1 MGVSLEVIEKVKRIL
16 ENKAAQNNERAK
28 SELEKIK
35 KSVEKAKRFRARQNS
50 MISGTISDLGF
61 LSKTSNTSNKL
72 GSILNEQL
80 QKRLS
85 EKPYQFENE
94 LEKSKFEDT
103 LVNNKVISKFIESA
117 FNGNILILP
126 PIDREKE

>member
-1 MGVSLEVIEKVKRIL
+1 MSLEVIEKVKRIL
-16 ENKAAQNNERAK
+16 ENKAVQNNERAK

-35 KSVEKAKRFRARQNS
+35 KSVEKAKKFRARQNS

-61 LSKTSNTSNKL
+61 SSKTSNTSNKL